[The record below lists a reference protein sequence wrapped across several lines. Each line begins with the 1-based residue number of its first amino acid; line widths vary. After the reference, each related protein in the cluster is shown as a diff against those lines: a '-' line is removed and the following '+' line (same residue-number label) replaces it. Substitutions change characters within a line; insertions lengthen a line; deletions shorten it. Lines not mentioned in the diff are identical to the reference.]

1 MCVHSEQTKQ
11 VALLLAQSK
20 LKKEATAVLSWA
32 CLVQNLLL
40 LQIGQVKL

>member
-20 LKKEATAVLSWA
+20 LKKVATAVLSCA
-32 CLVQNLLL
+32 FRVQNLLFW
-40 LQIGQVKL
+40 QTGQVRS